1 MTQTDEMLDMLNYL
15 AENGYD
21 FEDLTFD
28 DFLKYTTVDSLRE
41 IMVEFFG
48 EDPTA

>member
-1 MTQTDEMLDMLNYL
+1 MLDMLTYL

-28 DFLKYTTVDSLRE
+28 DFIQYTTLEGLRALC
-41 IMVEFFG
+41 VEFFG